1 MKLHMA
7 SEAQR
12 ADWMHARRNDNTPS
26 TSCSGGVYRL
36 LNFRTPAIGGNA
48 EIVRPRA

>member
-1 MKLHMA
+1 MA

-26 TSCSGGVYRL
+26 ASCRGGVYRL
-36 LNFRTPAIGGNA
+36 LNLRAPTIGDNA
-48 EIVRPRA
+48 KIVRTRA